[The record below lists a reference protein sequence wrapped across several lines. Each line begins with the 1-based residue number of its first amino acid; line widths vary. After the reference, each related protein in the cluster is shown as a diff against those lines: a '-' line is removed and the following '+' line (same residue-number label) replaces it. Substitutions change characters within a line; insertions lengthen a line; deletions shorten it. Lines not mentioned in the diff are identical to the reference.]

1 MTIEQIDSNKLLII
15 LENDEMQ
22 EYSLNFEQMS
32 LSDRNSREVLAKLL
46 KAAGICKGL
55 EISGKTL
62 LVEAMSHTSG
72 CMLIITVLSDYSKE
86 EQHRY
91 KIKKSRGA
99 IIYSFDES
107 ESFLS
112 AVERL
117 YIGGYIFENSKAYYN
132 GEYTLVMFYTDKI
145 PLNAVAILEEYGKKE
160 LSGRINLA
168 RLEESSKIISDC
180 HAILTIGSQLIRN
193 Q

>member
-1 MTIEQIDSNKLLII
+1 MNIKIRKWNIEDAGKLAAALSNKKVLDNLRDG
-15 LENDEMQ
+15 LPYPYTEKDAE
-22 EYSLNFEQMS
+22 EYINAMLN
-32 LSDRNSREVLAKLL
+32 SDQNSTFA
-46 KAAGICKGL
+46 
-55 EISGKTL
+55 
-62 LVEAMSHTSG
+62 
-72 CMLIITVLSDYSKE
+72 Y
-86 EQHRY
+86 
-91 KIKKSRGA
+91 
-99 IIYSFDES
+99 
-107 ESFLS
+107 
-112 AVERL
+112 AVEVDGVAVGS
-117 YIGGYIFENSKAYYN
+117 IGAFRQGNIHFRTAELGYYLDERYWGQGIMTEAVKQFCGYIFENSKAYYN